1 MLTLFFYTTSLS
13 PKISKRPVRIPTPL
27 PYPTKC
33 YSRTPPKKCR
43 HDLKKRLSTPQQ
55 QKEKEHVYEEG
66 ERNII
71 RIKVLE
77 NKESKKLY
85 IKAYHHSQWL
95 YDIDI
100 EFEYK

>member
-1 MLTLFFYTTSLS
+1 
-13 PKISKRPVRIPTPL
+13 
-27 PYPTKC
+27 
-33 YSRTPPKKCR
+33 
-43 HDLKKRLSTPQQ
+43 
-55 QKEKEHVYEEG
+55 
-66 ERNII
+66 
-71 RIKVLE
+71 VLE